1 MDSRFI
7 GDRESKLNL
16 SISSKERR
24 KLFDNLRKLSFNDAS
39 ADTAPNELFP
49 YGLISRQPRDRQ
61 YDRETALIAA
71 TGVEQGLECAI
82 AAHLCR
88 REDASKLLFADEGVL
103 RDFNAKIKMAYIIG
117 VVGKKTAADI
127 QAIRGVRNAFA
138 HARAVIYFETPEVKA
153 VCNLITLPQ
162 REPMTM
168 GGIEFNDARERFI
181 QSCFRLHLHLLC
193 YQPDREAHNPSLLD

>member
-1 MDSRFI
+1 M
-7 GDRESKLNL
+7 NL

-127 QAIRGVRNAFA
+127 QAIRGGFDPRP
-138 HARAVIYFETPEVKA
+138 RAGSDAA
-153 VCNLITLPQ
+153 VLNTMRKSGKSGLQ
-162 REPMTM
+162 RES
-168 GGIEFNDARERFI
+168 G
-181 QSCFRLHLHLLC
+181 
-193 YQPDREAHNPSLLD
+193 AHFT